1 MTELDKGYSGNGG
14 EGPRPEVRSMPFFP
28 GPSGQAVPHSAGS
41 APLAPPPL
49 VPAQVPGGRHSQP
62 RDTSDHHI
70 PIQPLEG
77 REPPA
82 GALVK
87 GRITIEDEVIEKIAT
102 LAALE
107 VTGVAQLVGLGEPGE
122 ENLPGAGGRGV
133 RIHVHDNEVTLDLS
147 VIMEYGSVIMD
158 VAKVVKTNVA
168 RVVGLML
175 GMRIVAVNVAVEDVR
190 MPTEAKS

>member
-28 GPSGQAVPHSAGS
+28 GPSGQAIPNAAG
-41 APLAPPPL
+41 APPVPPPL
-49 VPAQVPGGRHSQP
+49 VPAQSPGGRHSQQ
-62 RDTSDHHI
+62 RDPSDHV

-77 REPPA
+77 REPVSTGTP
-82 GALVK
+82 VK

-107 VTGVAQLVGLGEPGE
+107 VTGVAQLVGQGEPGDE
-122 ENLPGAGGRGV
+122 HHPGTGGRGV

-190 MPTEAKS
+190 MPAEPKL